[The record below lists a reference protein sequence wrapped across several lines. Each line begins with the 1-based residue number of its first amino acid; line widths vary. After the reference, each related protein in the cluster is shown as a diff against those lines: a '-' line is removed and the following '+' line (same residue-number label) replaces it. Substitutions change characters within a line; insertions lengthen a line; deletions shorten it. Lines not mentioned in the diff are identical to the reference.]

1 MTNYDRIL
9 AEARE
14 LLTEEE
20 RFKLSMDLAPRQ
32 VAPELEKSLA
42 RGVADMKAGRV
53 TDFDDFMAEL
63 EAEDRQANVG

>member
-53 TDFDDFMAEL
+53 IDFDDFMAEL

>member
-32 VAPELEKSLA
+32 VDLELEESLA
-42 RGVADMKAGRV
+42 RGIADMKAGRV
-53 TDFDDFMAEL
+53 TDFDDFMSEL